1 MVRGWIVRSHLA
13 KQGIKF
19 KHSKRTNLPQH
30 CCESCLSK
38 DRRIKD
44 LESKVDSLQSELG
57 ILKNQK
63 QQHEHALR
71 YLFEKV
77 ERLLKAEAERHL
89 NASQDSVIN
98 DR

>member
-13 KQGIKF
+13 RQGIKF
-19 KHSKRTNLPQH
+19 KFFKRGSLPVL
-30 CCESCLSK
+30 CCGSCLSK

-44 LESKVDSLQSELG
+44 LESKVDSLQAELVL
-57 ILKNQK
+57 LKNQK

-89 NASQDSVIN
+89 NAS
-98 DR
+98 